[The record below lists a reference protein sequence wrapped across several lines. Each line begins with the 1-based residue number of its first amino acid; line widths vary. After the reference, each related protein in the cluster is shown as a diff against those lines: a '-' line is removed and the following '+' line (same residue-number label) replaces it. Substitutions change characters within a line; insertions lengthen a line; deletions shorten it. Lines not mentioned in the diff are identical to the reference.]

1 MRNRISINE
10 PDVINSHQIKTYLKD
25 GFRLKLVEEKKSDF
39 EILAEEGYEDFVN
52 YIEWLGLARDPGLI
66 VLSSVRHYYYDA
78 REMKNIRTLVNLKEL
93 NKIKSVNNFI
103 NGLYEILP
111 EKSYF
116 VGCFVDNKRLKGYL
130 FRNRPEINHGESRSV
145 KVENG
150 ILSRNP
156 LLNLIYS
163 KMDYR
168 TYRYLSKNDVTLLLE
183 NAGFKIKDMT
193 ELSGISYFCTQRAS

>member
-1 MRNRISINE
+1 MRNRISIYE
-10 PDVINSHQIKTYLKD
+10 PDVINSHQIKTYFRD
-25 GFRLKLVEEKKSDF
+25 GFRSDIIEEKKSDI

-52 YIEWLGLARDPGLI
+52 YIEWLGLAKDPDLV

-78 REMKNIRTLVNLKEL
+78 AEMKNIRTLVNLKEL
-93 NKIKSVNNFI
+93 NKIKSVNSFI
-103 NGLYEILP
+103 NCIYEMLP

-116 VGCFVDNKRLKGYL
+116 VGCFVDNKKMKGYL

-145 KVENG
+145 AVENG
-150 ILSRNP
+150 IVSRNP

-168 TYRYLSKNDVTLLLE
+168 TYRYLSKNDVTVLLE
-183 NAGFKIKDMT
+183 NPGFKIQDMT
-193 ELSGISYFCTQRAS
+193 ELSGISYFCTQRVF